1 MQLEEG
7 LNCCGILTSMRKS
20 PKLWKPVFDPDND
33 SCKISPEKFP
43 DQIIPTFS
51 SSQIHKENE
60 IDVNKIFC
68 DNVQTMEIERLR

>member
-7 LNCCGILTSMRKS
+7 LNCCGILTSMREN

-33 SCKISPEKFP
+33 SFKISPEKFL

-51 SSQIHKENE
+51 SSQIHKEKE
-60 IDVNKIFC
+60 IDVYKIFC
-68 DNVQTMEIERLR
+68 DYVQAMEIEGLC